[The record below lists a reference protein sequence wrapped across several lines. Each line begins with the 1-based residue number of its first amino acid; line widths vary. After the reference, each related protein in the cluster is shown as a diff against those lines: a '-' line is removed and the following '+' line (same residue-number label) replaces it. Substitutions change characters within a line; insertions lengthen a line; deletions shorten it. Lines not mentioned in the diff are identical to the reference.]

1 MGSTVPDIDPG
12 VRQRLTLRFGS
23 EVRAWFDELPGLL
36 IALAEKWQFE
46 LGSQIPRGSV
56 AAVFHCRMA
65 DGRRAIL
72 KVSPDRR
79 AGNFTSLS
87 LVSAREFGNRKWGP
101 NVTGLP
107 DLSSSSLFQKR
118 SKLPNIY
125 LSMERRPSS

>member
-79 AGNFTSLS
+79 RLAFEAAALEIGRASC
-87 LVSAREFGNRKWGP
+87 RERG
-101 NVTGLP
+101 
-107 DLSSSSLFQKR
+107 
-118 SKLPNIY
+118 
-125 LSMERRPSS
+125 